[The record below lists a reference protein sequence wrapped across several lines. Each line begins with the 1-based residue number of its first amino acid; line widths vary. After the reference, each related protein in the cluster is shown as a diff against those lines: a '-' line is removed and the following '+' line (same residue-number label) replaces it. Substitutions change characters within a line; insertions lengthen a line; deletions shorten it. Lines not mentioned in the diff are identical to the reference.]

1 MIKQVEKRD
10 GRVVEFNPCKIKV
23 AIQKAMES
31 CNIEDSYKEAI
42 IITDNVMQVLEKENK
57 DSFTIEHIQDIVEK
71 ELMRDF
77 PDVAKAYI
85 LYRNE
90 RSRIRE
96 NKSELMQIV
105 EEKLFAKNVQNQ
117 NANVDERSFGGC
129 LGEVK
134 SEIVKRYALEK
145 SMSKMA
151 RDNHLNNLIYIHD
164 LDSYAVGMHNC
175 LTLPTADLLKNGFKV
190 RNTYVRPANSINTAM
205 QVMVVAMQCQ
215 SQCMYGGVSEAHLD
229 WTMVPYVR
237 KSFMKHYKNGL
248 EWIEE
253 LNSDIIDEFVKSID
267 IENTSIE
274 DDVYKKYNKV
284 YKYALKLTTKET
296 CQAVEGMYHNLNT
309 LQSRAGNQLPFSSVN
324 SGTCILPEGRM
335 ITKALL
341 EGCIK
346 GTGYGETSIFPC
358 VIFQYKRGVN
368 DKPGTPNYDLF
379 RLALKSTAKRLYPN
393 YCNVDCSLFP
403 YDENDPDT
411 YLSTMGEPKSYGPCK
426 ISRTSA

>member
-1 MIKQVEKRD
+1 MIKSVEKRD
-10 GRVVEFNPCKIKV
+10 GRVVSFIPNKILL
-23 AIQKAMES
+23 AIQKAMDS
-31 CNIEDSYKEAI
+31 CNVSDSYKEAM
-42 IITDNVMQVLEKENK
+42 IITDNVMQVLEKK
-57 DSFTIEHIQDIVEK
+57 DEEQFKIEDIQDIVEE
-71 ELMRDF
+71 ELMKSF
-77 PDVAKAYI
+77 PNVAKAYI
-85 LYRNE
+85 LYRDE
-90 RSRIRE
+90 RSRVRE
-96 NKSELMQIV
+96 NKSELMQLV

-134 SEIVKRYALEK
+134 SEVVKRYALEK

-151 RDNHLNNLIYIHD
+151 KYNHENNFVYIHD

-253 LNSDIIDEFVKSID
+253 LNSDVIDEFVKNID

-274 DDVYKKYNKV
+274 DDKYKQYNKV
-284 YKYALKLTTKET
+284 YKYAKKLTTKET

-309 LQSRAGNQLPFSSVN
+309 LQSRAGNQLN
-324 SGTCILPEGRM
+324 
-335 ITKALL
+335 
-341 EGCIK
+341 
-346 GTGYGETSIFPC
+346 
-358 VIFQYKRGVN
+358 
-368 DKPGTPNYDLF
+368 
-379 RLALKSTAKRLYPN
+379 
-393 YCNVDCSLFP
+393 
-403 YDENDPDT
+403 
-411 YLSTMGEPKSYGPCK
+411 
-426 ISRTSA
+426 

>member
-1 MIKQVEKRD
+1 MIKNVEKRD
-10 GRVVEFNPCKIKV
+10 GIIVEFDPSKIRN
-23 AIQKAMES
+23 AIKKAMES
-31 CNIEDSYKEAI
+31 CDVKDAEKESL
-42 IITDNVMQVLEKENK
+42 IITDNVIQVLEQKVLTTTQK
-57 DSFTIEHIQDIVEK
+57 TTDKIEEGVLFGVEEIQDVVEE
-71 ELMRDF
+71 ELMKTF
-77 PDVAKAYI
+77 PDVAKSYI

-151 RDNHLNNLIYIHD
+151 RDNHLNNIIYIHD

-309 LQSRAGNQLPFSSVN
+309 LQSRAGW
-324 SGTCILPEGRM
+324 
-335 ITKALL
+335 A
-341 EGCIK
+341 
-346 GTGYGETSIFPC
+346 
-358 VIFQYKRGVN
+358 
-368 DKPGTPNYDLF
+368 
-379 RLALKSTAKRLYPN
+379 
-393 YCNVDCSLFP
+393 
-403 YDENDPDT
+403 
-411 YLSTMGEPKSYGPCK
+411 
-426 ISRTSA
+426 

>member
-31 CNIEDSYKEAI
+31 CNIKDSYKEAL

-335 ITKALL
+335 F
-341 EGCIK
+341 G
-346 GTGYGETSIFPC
+346 
-358 VIFQYKRGVN
+358 
-368 DKPGTPNYDLF
+368 
-379 RLALKSTAKRLYPN
+379 
-393 YCNVDCSLFP
+393 
-403 YDENDPDT
+403 
-411 YLSTMGEPKSYGPCK
+411 
-426 ISRTSA
+426 

>member
-1 MIKQVEKRD
+1 MIKNVEKRD
-10 GRVVEFNPCKIKV
+10 GIIVEFDPSKIRN
-23 AIQKAMES
+23 AIKKAMES
-31 CNIEDSYKEAI
+31 CDVKDAEKESL
-42 IITDNVMQVLEKENK
+42 IITDNVIQVLEQKVLTTTQK
-57 DSFTIEHIQDIVEK
+57 TTDKIEEEVLFGVEEIQDVVEE
-71 ELMRDF
+71 ELMKTF
-77 PDVAKAYI
+77 PDVAKSYI

-151 RDNHLNNLIYIHD
+151 RDNHLNNIIYIHD

-253 LNSDIIDEFVKSID
+253 LNSDIIDDFVKSID

-309 LQSRAGNQLPFSSVN
+309 LQSRAGW
-324 SGTCILPEGRM
+324 
-335 ITKALL
+335 A
-341 EGCIK
+341 
-346 GTGYGETSIFPC
+346 
-358 VIFQYKRGVN
+358 
-368 DKPGTPNYDLF
+368 
-379 RLALKSTAKRLYPN
+379 
-393 YCNVDCSLFP
+393 
-403 YDENDPDT
+403 
-411 YLSTMGEPKSYGPCK
+411 
-426 ISRTSA
+426 